1 MGFSNATL
9 SVYVQGNFRK
19 YGGEHSDDEHFIL
32 TSTYK
37 RHIGSR
43 WYTSDFR
50 VATAEI

>member
-43 WYTSDFR
+43 MVHIRLPRSHR
-50 VATAEI
+50 